1 MDMRV
6 VPEMFGENVFD
17 DRNMRAV
24 LPEDV
29 YQSLRK
35 TIDEGAKLEIGVADQ
50 VAAAMR
56 DWALSKGAT
65 HFTHWF
71 QPLTGVT
78 AEKHD
83 SFIEPSPDGGVIMEF
98 SGKELIQGEP
108 DASSFP
114 TGGIRAGSS
123 RMTRLCACQKT
134 RCAPRTEHRERRWAI
149 SISIMTSSGG
159 SPKRSISSSMTSSRS
174 TRLRIREIR
183 L

>member
-1 MDMRV
+1 MEMRS

-24 LPEDV
+24 LSEDV

-35 TIDEGAKLEIGVADQ
+35 TIDEGAKLDSGVADQ

-71 QPLTGVT
+71 QPLTGIT

-83 SFIEPSPDGGVIMEF
+83 SFIEPSPDGGVIMAF
-98 SGKELIQGEP
+98 SRANLTLHLSRQAASELPLRQEDIRH
-108 DASSFP
+108 
-114 TGGIRAGSS
+114 GILHLMLSS
-123 RMTRLCACQKT
+123 RIRRSASPPLSALTQVRLSI
-134 RCAPRTEHRERRWAI
+134 RRHLCSDQW
-149 SISIMTSSGG
+149 
-159 SPKRSISSSMTSSRS
+159 K
-174 TRLRIREIR
+174 L
-183 L
+183 